1 MKKANRPSF
10 TALARR
16 AVLVVLALAAAGCVS
31 VGPDYRAPE
40 QVVSPAWHTQ
50 LKGGLTGD
58 ASDSP
63 ALTQW
68 WSSLGDS
75 KLTDLIERAVA
86 ANPDIRK
93 AKSRIRQARASLRIA
108 QASFFPAVDS
118 SASAARTRS
127 SENLGPGWTNST
139 TGSMGSAYSNLY
151 STGLD
156 ASWEIDIFGGV
167 RRSVEAAR
175 ADVGSTEENLNDV
188 LVSLLAETA
197 SNYIDVRSYQSRIAA
212 VSANAGSQNE
222 TYQITLWRSEAGISD
237 DLAVQQARY
246 NLENT
251 RSQIPPL
258 RTSLEGAMSRIA
270 VLLGEQPGA
279 VHACLEEP
287 RDIPLVPRSVAVGV
301 PAEMLRRRPDI
312 RKAERDLAAETARV
326 GAAVAN
332 LYPTFTISG
341 SIGLESI
348 STGNLLKWG
357 SRTLSIGPG
366 VSLPVFHG
374 GALRQ
379 KVEYQTAVQEQA
391 AIAYEKTVLNA
402 LEEVENALT
411 AYGEEQ
417 NRRDALIEAE
427 DAAKKAV
434 LLAEYQ
440 YQAGLAN
447 FLSVLDAQRSLLTF
461 QNQLAESKGAVV
473 SNLIR
478 VYKTLGGGWES
489 FDKDRRTEFAKGERR

>member
-1 MKKANRPSF
+1 MRPSVG
-10 TALARR
+10 TGVIRILRGAIWA
-16 AVLVVLALAAAGCVS
+16 LVVLTIAGCVS
-31 VGPDYRAPE
+31 VGPDYKAPE
-40 QVVSPAWHTQ
+40 QPVSSAWHTQ

-58 ASDSP
+58 ASDP
-63 ALTQW
+63 LTMTAW
-68 WSSLGDS
+68 WSTLNDP
-75 KLTDLIERAVA
+75 KLSDLIERAVA
-86 ANPDIRK
+86 ANLDIRK

-108 QASFFPAVDS
+108 QASFFPTIDASGSAVR
-118 SASAARTRS
+118 ARS
-127 SENLGPGWTNST
+127 SENMGLSDNT
-139 TGSMGSAYSNLY
+139 TGSTGSMYSNLY
-151 STGLD
+151 STGID
-156 ASWEIDIFGGV
+156 ASGEVDIFGGV

-175 ADVGSTEENLNDV
+175 ADVGAMEENLNDV
-188 LVSLLAETA
+188 LVSLLAEVA
-197 SNYIDVRSYQSRIAA
+197 SNYIDVRAYQARIAA
-212 VSANAGSQNE
+212 ISANADSQNE
-222 TYQITLWRSEAGISD
+222 TYQITVWRHEAGISD

-258 RTSLEGAMSRIA
+258 RTSLEGAMNRIA

-279 VHACLEEP
+279 VHAYLEES

-301 PAEMLRRRPDI
+301 PAEMVRRRPDV
-312 RKAERDLAAETARV
+312 RKAERELAAETARV
-326 GAAVAN
+326 GVAVAN
-332 LYPTFTISG
+332 LYPKFTITG

-366 VSLPVFHG
+366 VTLPIFHG

-391 AIAYEKTVLNA
+391 AIAYEKTVLSA
-402 LEEVENALT
+402 LEEVENALV

-417 NRRDALIEAE
+417 NRRDALIGAE

-434 LLAEYQ
+434 LLARYQ

-473 SNLIR
+473 ANLIR

-489 FDKDRRTEFAKGERR
+489 LDQGRKTESVKGERK